1 MTACHSTYCIPA
13 FNHRKGRPESM
24 NPQSFQSLVWKYAN
38 FGTQP
43 EDSDS
48 DRVKKAILTII
59 STVIAALAVL
69 WGTVYVATGYLLA
82 GLIPLTYS
90 VISFFSIYY
99 FFKTKRFGFFRF
111 SQLLLILMLP
121 FFLQASLGGF
131 ANGSVVMVWG
141 FFTPLAA
148 MFFSDLKAAL
158 GWLLAFLVLILI
170 SGIFDSELSQRV
182 EPLPEHV
189 NTLYFMMNMGGA
201 LLLVYIVL
209 HYFVRD
215 RERSYKLLERSREEA
230 VDARDELEKAYS
242 QLQKKEAKIREL
254 MLTDPLTELANRRHL
269 DDRLSD
275 EIERSDRYGHKLA
288 VIIADLDH
296 FKSFNDEYGHLKGDD
311 ALKLF
316 ADVMMSNVRAV
327 DFVARYGG
335 EEFVIVMPETTA
347 DGATRLAERIRQSM
361 AHREISDVSRNI
373 TASFGV
379 TMKRPGDDAKD
390 LVSRADKAL
399 YQSKENGRNRVTF
412 ME

>member
-1 MTACHSTYCIPA
+1 
-13 FNHRKGRPESM
+13 M
-24 NPQSFQSLVWKYAN
+24 NPKSYQNLVWKYAN

-43 EDSDS
+43 DDSDS

-59 STVIAALAVL
+59 STVIAVLAVL
-69 WGTVYVATGYLLA
+69 WGSVYVATGYQLA
-82 GLIPLTYS
+82 GLIPLAYS
-90 VISFFSIYY
+90 IISFFSIYY

-111 SQLLLILMLP
+111 SQLLLILLLP

-148 MFFSDLKAAL
+148 MFFSNLKTAL
-158 GWLLAFLVLILI
+158 GWLLAFLVLIVI
-170 SGIFDSELSQRV
+170 SGIFDSELSQKV
-182 EPLPEHV
+182 DPLPEHV

-201 LLLVYIVL
+201 LLLIYIVL

-215 RERSYKLLERSREEA
+215 RERSYSLLERSREEA
-230 VDARDELEKAYS
+230 IDARDELEKAYS

-269 DDRLSD
+269 DDRLAD

-316 ADVMMSNVRAV
+316 ADVMVNNVRAV

-361 AHREISDVSRNI
+361 AQREINGVSRKI
-373 TASFGV
+373 TSSFGV
-379 TMKRPGDDAKD
+379 TMKRPGDEAND
-390 LVSRADKAL
+390 LVARADKAL

>member
-1 MTACHSTYCIPA
+1 
-13 FNHRKGRPESM
+13 M
-24 NPQSFQSLVWKYAN
+24 NPQSYQNLVWKYAN
-38 FGTQP
+38 LGTRPQ
-43 EDSDS
+43 DSES

-59 STVIAALAVL
+59 ATVIAVLAIL
-69 WGTVYVATGYLLA
+69 WGVVYVATGYLLA
-82 GLIPLTYS
+82 GLLPLTYS
-90 VISFFSIYY
+90 IVSFFSIYY

-111 SQLLLILMLP
+111 SQLLLILLLP

-131 ANGSVVMVWG
+131 ANGSVVMIWG

-148 MFFSDLKAAL
+148 LFFFEKKSAL
-158 GWLLAFLVLILI
+158 SWLLAFMILIVI
-170 SGIFDSELSQRV
+170 SGIVDSELSKKV

-189 NTLYFMMNMGGA
+189 NTLYFMMNIGGA

-230 VDARDELEKAYS
+230 IDARDELEKAYS

-269 DDRLSD
+269 DDRLAD
-275 EIERSDRYGHKLA
+275 EIERSERYGHKLA
-288 VIIADLDH
+288 VILADLDH

-311 ALKLF
+311 VLKLF
-316 ADVMMSNVRAV
+316 ADVMINNVRAV
-327 DFVARYGG
+327 DFVARFGG

-361 AHREISDVSRNI
+361 AQREIGGVSRKI

-379 TMKRPGDDAKD
+379 TMKRPGDKAKD
-390 LVSRADKAL
+390 LVSRADQAL